1 MSANPAGSGSAIQ
14 HADPVLRC
22 SFCGKSQDEVDDL
35 VAGPT
40 VFICGECIDRAH
52 DIVVAARARRAKEKT
67 I

>member
-1 MSANPAGSGSAIQ
+1 MAKHPTRN
-14 HADPVLRC
+14 ADPVLRC
-22 SFCGKSQDEVDDL
+22 SFCGKSQDEVGDL

-40 VFICGECIDRAH
+40 VFICGDCVDLAH